1 MITPLVRDQR
11 LLNQKFAIGRCTG
24 IGSGW
29 EREVKRV
36 TARPG
41 VIQNSILLGL
51 PAVTLAR
58 LAPQLRH
65 VDLERRKILQEAHR
79 PVDLVYFI
87 ERGMAVVLARTRRD
101 GEVGVAI
108 VGRAGLVGVPAVLG
122 IMRSPY
128 RCVMEVPGEALQI
141 DAKTLRRAMDESP
154 ALRQQLMHYVGALLF
169 QHAQAVLCCARHRLE
184 ERLAGW
190 LLLARDRLDDD
201 TIPLTHDLLSRM
213 LGVRRAGITTALER
227 LERSAAVRK
236 TRGALQIIDRPLLEQ
251 TSCECY
257 RIITTEYQRLMNFP
271 SLQRA
276 QERAGNHF
284 GFGGLAGLS

>member
-1 MITPLVRDQR
+1 
-11 LLNQKFAIGRCTG
+11 
-24 IGSGW
+24 GSGW

-79 PVDLVYFI
+79 PVDLGYFI
-87 ERGMAVVLARTRRD
+87 ERGMAVAFARTKRG
-101 GEVGVAI
+101 GEGGGAV

-190 LLLARDRLDDD
+190 LLLARDRLDDANL
-201 TIPLTHDLLSRM
+201 PLTHDLPPRRIAVPK
-213 LGVRRAGITTALER
+213 VRVTKDSKRFD
-227 LERSAAVRK
+227 RSALVRK
-236 TRGALQIIDRPLLEQ
+236 TRGALQIIERSLLEQ

-257 RIITTEYQRLMNFP
+257 RIIPT
-271 SLQRA
+271 
-276 QERAGNHF
+276 
-284 GFGGLAGLS
+284 